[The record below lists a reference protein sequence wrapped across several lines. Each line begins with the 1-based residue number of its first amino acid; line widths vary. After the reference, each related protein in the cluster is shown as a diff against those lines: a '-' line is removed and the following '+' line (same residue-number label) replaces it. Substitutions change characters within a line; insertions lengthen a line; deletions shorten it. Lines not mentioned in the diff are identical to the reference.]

1 VDPAGQVSRVNA
13 YLPRRWSTRRYP
25 TLYDVA
31 QPDLLVL
38 GGATPFLA
46 AAARL
51 LHREATIIGV
61 IAADAPARDLVDI
74 LHAGADA
81 CVRASAPHVL
91 AGHLIAL
98 HDRREL
104 RAHPRRTAGAAA

>member
-1 VDPAGQVSRVNA
+1 MSRINT

-25 TLYDVA
+25 TLYDVTH
-31 QPDLLVL
+31 PDLLVL

-51 LHREATIIGV
+51 LHREAVLIGV
-61 IAADAPARDLVDI
+61 IDADAPARDLVDV

-91 AGHLIAL
+91 ASHLMAL

-104 RAHPRRTAGAAA
+104 RAHPRRTAGAAAA